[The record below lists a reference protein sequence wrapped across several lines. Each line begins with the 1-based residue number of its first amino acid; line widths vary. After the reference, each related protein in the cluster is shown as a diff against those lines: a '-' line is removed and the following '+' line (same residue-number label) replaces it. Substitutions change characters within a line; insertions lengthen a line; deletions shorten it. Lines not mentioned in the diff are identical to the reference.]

1 MGGTSGNCLTKV
13 SSAVAGA
20 LEKFFYTYGKSVA
33 SHPKKYILG
42 CVLLTAACCLGFANF
57 YMENRPEKLWIPQDS
72 DYVLTLNWQ
81 AENFPNDQ
89 RVELI
94 LYESDNILK
103 ADYIREM
110 YRLRKALRS
119 IVVQNRDGE
128 NVTQADL
135 CFEVPALGGTQK
147 DELRDIKRK
156 LFPDRDPDE
165 DFDWSLAFDKTI
177 YYQFYEKM
185 PKDCLEFSILEIW
198 GNNDTAIEELTDEEV
213 LREINTANMSVTYA
227 YPMDFQAFLGGIERD
242 ESGQVIGA
250 KTTLT
255 QIVMRINRT
264 EIDLG
269 MLTNDAGLADEVDMA
284 LYDWEGEFISLLRND
299 TGRPEGLEVYLQ
311 AQRSFGEISGE
322 TILGDVAFLVIG
334 DIILFVYV
342 QLMLGKFNMVETRP
356 VLSLLG
362 LLATF
367 MAVGVSFGLCS
378 AFGIAYGPVHSILPL
393 LMLGLGVDDMFVI
406 VQCWQNL
413 SQEEKRLEL
422 KKRMG
427 CALRHAGVAITVT
440 SLTDFAAFTIGASTV
455 LPALRSFCIYSA
467 LGVVALY
474 MLQATFFVAWF
485 ALDQTRLEDHRNGL
499 FWCYKHKN
507 WTPNKCSQYD
517 LCQMFFDKIY
527 SKYLLK
533 KPVKALVLVV
543 TAVVFGTSIWGVTNL
558 RQEFNPVWFIP
569 QSSYLF
575 QFLSRAQTF
584 YPEAGERGTVYLGA
598 LNYSQELPKIG
609 YLTQAMRENEY
620 ISFVDSWYD
629 LMIDYTNKS
638 TGEDITGQSLNE
650 SFFNKAMSE
659 FLYSPSGSRF
669 QNYFHFDGNLT
680 AMEPAPPI
688 LASKFDYSHRSLDGP
703 SEQIPAMDQTKDLV
717 KSANFSDFAAPIA
730 MMYSSWETDKI
741 IAFEL
746 VRNLSLALVAVFVMT
761 LILIANIVSSIYV
774 LLCVLLTLVD
784 VMALMTWW
792 DLTIDTVSCI
802 NLVLCIGLCVDYSVH
817 IALHFMQVKGTRDER
832 VQRTVKEMGPAV
844 INGAFS
850 TFLAFI
856 LLANSDSHVF
866 ESFFKIF
873 FGVFIYGVFHGLVF
887 LPVLLSLIGPAPYAH
902 DLHALP
908 EAIEVEKRSKDVLV
922 IDGRT
927 YSQVHNVRSNSS
939 YE

>member
-1 MGGTSGNCLTKV
+1 MGGTTGNCLTRV
-13 SSAVAGA
+13 SSAIAGA
-20 LEKFFYTYGKSVA
+20 LERFFYTYGKSVA

-42 CVLLTAACCLGFANF
+42 CVLITGVCCLGFANF

-94 LYESDNILK
+94 LYESDNVLK

-110 YRLRKALRS
+110 YRLRKALRA
-119 IVVQNRDGE
+119 IVVQNRGGE
-128 NVTQADL
+128 NVTQEDL
-135 CFEVPALGGTQK
+135 CFKVPALGGTQK

-156 LFPDRDPDE
+156 LFPDRDPSE

-185 PKDCLEFSILEIW
+185 PEDCLELSILEIW
-198 GNNDTAIEELTDEEV
+198 GNNDKAIEDLTDEEV
-213 LREINTANMSVTYA
+213 LHEINTANMSVTYA
-227 YPMDFQAFLGGIERD
+227 YPLDFQAFLGGIERD
-242 ESGQVIGA
+242 ESGLVVGA

-255 QIVMRINRT
+255 QVVMKINRT

-311 AQRSFGEISGE
+311 AERSFGEISGE

-334 DIILFVYV
+334 NIILFVYV

-413 SQEEKRLEL
+413 SHEEKRLEL
-422 KKRMG
+422 KKRVG

-485 ALDQTRLEDHRNGL
+485 ALDQSRLEDHRNGL

-543 TAVVFGTSIWGVTNL
+543 TAVVLGTSIWGVTNL

-609 YLTQAMRENEY
+609 YLTQSMRENEY

-629 LMIDYTNKS
+629 LMVDYTNKS
-638 TGEDITGQSLNE
+638 TGEDITGQPLNE
-650 SFFNKAMSE
+650 SFFNMAMSE

-688 LASKFDYSHRSLDGP
+688 LASKFDYSHRSLDG
-703 SEQIPAMDQTKDLV
+703 SAEQISAMDQTKELV
-717 KSANFSDFAAPIA
+717 KNANFSDFAAPIA

-746 VRNLSLALVAVFVMT
+746 VRNLCLALVAVFVMT
-761 LILIANIVSSIYV
+761 LILIANIMSSVYV

-902 DLHALP
+902 DLHAPP
-908 EAIEVEKRSKDVLV
+908 ENIEVEKRSKDVLV

-927 YSQVHNVRSNSS
+927 YSQKTGST
-939 YE
+939 